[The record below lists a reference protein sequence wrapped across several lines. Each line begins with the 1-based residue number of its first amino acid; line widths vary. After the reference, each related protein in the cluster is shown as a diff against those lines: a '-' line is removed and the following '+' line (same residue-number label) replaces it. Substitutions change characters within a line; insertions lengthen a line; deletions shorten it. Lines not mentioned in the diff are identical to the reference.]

1 DRMSGRES
9 PLIRVAERRTLNEP
23 PPIRQLLRGRLLEE
37 QATVTL
43 QGGAEGVESRPALR
57 PHRHLNLLRE
67 HAVRLGDGLTAM
79 NLVDVSLCVL
89 GDVTDPRS
97 EERRVG
103 NACGAGP
110 LAALGKEQG

>member
-1 DRMSGRES
+1 PALRRRALSLHDAL
-9 PLIRVAERRTLNEP
+9 PIFAERRTLNEP

-43 QGGAEGVESRPALR
+43 QGGAEGVESRPTLR

-79 NLVDVSLCVL
+79 NLVDVPLRVL
-89 GDVTDPRS
+89 GDVTDPGPVQHL
-97 EERRVG
+97 RVSHT
-103 NACGAGP
+103 P
-110 LAALGKEQG
+110 